1 MLLAILLGLN
11 LVNVVLSVVA
21 VYQRKTAMEAN
32 NSFSRERKAWA
43 VERQELIDR
52 VLLQKGYREFAPP
65 QTVNP
70 VLKSLNEE
78 DWVEKS
84 EEEGFQP
91 L

>member
-1 MLLAILLGLN
+1 MLLAILFLN
-11 LVNVVLSVVA
+11 VVNVGLGFIAVL
-21 VYQRKTAMEAN
+21 QRKAAMELN

>member
-1 MLLAILLGLN
+1 
-11 LVNVVLSVVA
+11 
-21 VYQRKTAMEAN
+21 MEAN

-43 VERQELIDR
+43 VERGELIDR

-70 VLKSLNEE
+70 VLKALNEE

>member
-1 MLLAILLGLN
+1 MLLATILFLN

-43 VERQELIDR
+43 VERGELIDR

-65 QTVNP
+65 VP
-70 VLKSLNEE
+70 VAVEVKPLDEK
-78 DWVEKS
+78 DWVEES
-84 EEEGFQP
+84 VEEGFQP

>member
-1 MLLAILLGLN
+1 MLLAILFLN
-11 LVNVVLSVVA
+11 VVNVGLGFIAVL
-21 VYQRKTAMEAN
+21 QRKAAMELN

-65 QTVNP
+65 QPLAVEMKT
-70 VLKSLNEE
+70 LGEE